1 MQLSMVHRGFQ
12 GGQVAGEWLVKTE
25 LTGNN
30 GNLTPEE
37 GARAPVR
44 LALLPDDGPS
54 GLYFD
59 NVEASSF

>member
-1 MQLSMVHRGFQ
+1 MSLLSIQ
-12 GGQVAGEWLVKTE
+12 LVKTE